1 MKKQSYLLI
10 GLTSFLFILFLV
22 NSLLDILNLDWSY
35 LLQDIEKTEKLI
47 FLILVFSLSM
57 TFFFVLFWRVI
68 EEISR
73 RKMQV
78 NLKRLL
84 AGKEVIPFAD
94 PDLDASFKSLSGKL
108 NLLTEAVQKAE
119 NQSLVKEEAIIEKE
133 RKRIARDLHDTVSQ
147 ELFAAHM
154 ILSGVSQQAL
164 KLDRE
169 KMQIQLQSVAAI
181 LETAQK
187 DLRVLLLHL
196 RPVELEEKS
205 LIEGIQILLKE
216 LEDKSNLKVSLKQNV
231 SKLPKKIEEH
241 IFRIL
246 QELISNTL
254 RHAQASCLDVYLYQT
269 DFELQLKVVDN
280 GIGFQLGSLD
290 DLSYGLRNIKE
301 RVEDMAGTVQL
312 LTAPKQGLAVDI
324 RIPLLD
330 KEL

>member
-10 GLTSFLFILFLV
+10 SLTSFLFILFLA

-57 TFFFVLFWRVI
+57 TFFFVLFWRVM

-73 RKMQV
+73 RKMQI

-169 KMQIQLQSVAAI
+169 KMQTQLQSVAAI

-205 LIEGIQILLKE
+205 LVEGIQILLKE
-216 LEDKSNLKVSLKQNV
+216 LEDKSDLKVSLKQNV

-269 DFELQLKVVDN
+269 DVELQLKVVDN
-280 GIGFQLGSLD
+280 GIGFQLGGLD

-330 KEL
+330 KE